1 MVWLI
6 LGMGAGVYGL
16 RLVGL
21 ALRDV
26 ALPPLWDRALR
37 FVPVALL
44 TGLVVIGLTGQVS
57 AEPIRLVAVA
67 VAALVAH
74 RTGKMWACILAGM
87 VVYWAARV
95 APAVTSGSPPT
106 LSCGRG
112 DDVMPHWRGHG
123 GCR

>member
-1 MVWLI
+1 MTGMVWVI
-6 LGMGAGVYGL
+6 LGMGAGVYAL

-44 TGLVVIGLTGQVS
+44 TGLVVVGLTGQVS

-67 VAALVAH
+67 AAAFVAQ

-87 VVYWAARV
+87 VVYWLLWWLL
-95 APAVTSGSPPT
+95 P
-106 LSCGRG
+106 
-112 DDVMPHWRGHG
+112 
-123 GCR
+123 